1 MISFFLLALIWACLG
16 QIDIVAVAP
25 SKLVVSNQSKIVQVL
40 DTAVVK
46 AIHVRDGQQVK
57 AGQLL
62 IELDNT
68 LSDADSTKNHSAWL
82 DARLAQLK
90 AQALLSAL
98 AEQHLPVL
106 AEDPQLNS
114 SAIIATRR
122 ASAQQE
128 INAIWQE
135 LQAKLAML
143 DSEHARKQAECAG
156 SLDQFKKLQATLP
169 IVRQRE
175 SDFKDLADKN
185 FISKHGLLEK
195 QQARIEAEQDYA
207 TLSNKIKELDA
218 AIKSTQ
224 LQADATRA
232 EFRRMQNDVLNQA
245 SEKSAALSQDVI
257 KSERYQEQ
265 TRLISPVDG
274 VVQQLAVHT
283 LGGVVTPAHQAL
295 MVIVPKAEQ
304 LEAEA
309 ILENKDIG
317 FVNAGQNAAIKIETF
332 NYTKYGLLDGIVK
345 NISLDAISDEKR
357 GLIYQARIKMNKNSM
372 NVDGKNIA
380 LAPGMAITVEIKT
393 GNRRII
399 EYFLSPL
406 IAHVS
411 ESVRER

>member
-1 MISFFLLALIWACLG
+1 MQKLIQHINMYFQSLFALFQNYFAVFRTAWRLECVASYKHELAFLPAALELQETPPHPAARWTLWVLISFLALALIWACLG

-25 SKLVVSNQSKIVQVL
+25 GKLVVSNQSKIVQAL

-68 LSDADSTKNHSAWL
+68 VSDADSSKNHSAWL

-98 AEQHLPVL
+98 AEQHLPAL
-106 AEDPQLNS
+106 AEDNQLNS
-114 SAIIATRR
+114 SATIATRR

-128 INAIWQE
+128 INAVWQE
-135 LQAKLAML
+135 LQARLAML
-143 DSEHARKQAECAG
+143 DSEQTRKQAERAG

-207 TLSNKIKELDA
+207 SLANKLKEIDA

-232 EFRRMQNDVLNQA
+232 EFRRIQNDVLNQA
-245 SEKSAALSQDVI
+245 REKSASLSQDVI
-257 KSERYQEQ
+257 KSERYQQQ
-265 TRLISPVDG
+265 TRLNAPVDG
-274 VVQQLAVHT
+274 VVQQLAV
-283 LGGVVTPAHQAL
+283 TP
-295 MVIVPKAEQ
+295 
-304 LEAEA
+304 
-309 ILENKDIG
+309 
-317 FVNAGQNAAIKIETF
+317 
-332 NYTKYGLLDGIVK
+332 
-345 NISLDAISDEKR
+345 
-357 GLIYQARIKMNKNSM
+357 
-372 NVDGKNIA
+372 
-380 LAPGMAITVEIKT
+380 
-393 GNRRII
+393 
-399 EYFLSPL
+399 
-406 IAHVS
+406 
-411 ESVRER
+411 